1 MTKLSEKIL
10 VIALLIIMGVALV
23 LLTGCGG
30 DKIVATKTT
39 EDSLMGNYEEQVVV
53 TFKDDVVEN
62 VEMSM
67 EFDSKE
73 TAEGMYGLYNM
84 GVSMSEDE
92 SLSGLN
98 VKLDGKKLV
107 ITMDASAYASQG
119 EMSKEDMSKD
129 AIRKSLEESGYKIK

>member
-1 MTKLSEKIL
+1 MKKTLKSIVL
-10 VIALLIIMGVALV
+10 LLIMGAVLI

-30 DKIVATKTT
+30 DKLIATKTT
-39 EDSLMGNYEEQVVV
+39 QDELMGNYTEEVVV
-53 TFKDDVVEN
+53 KFKDDVVEN

-67 EFDSKE
+67 EFDSEE

-92 SLSGLN
+92 SLAGLD

-107 ITMDASAYASQG
+107 ITMDASAYAAEEGMSQE
-119 EMSKEDMSKD
+119 EMSKE
-129 AIRKSLEESGYKIK
+129 AIKTSLEESGYTVK

>member
-1 MTKLSEKIL
+1 MKKTLKSIT
-10 VIALLIIMGVALV
+10 LLIIMGVALV

-30 DKIVATKTT
+30 DKLVATKTT

-53 TFKDDVVEN
+53 TFKDDVVEK

-67 EFDSKE
+67 EFDSEE

-92 SLSGLN
+92 SLAGFD
-98 VKLDGKKLV
+98 VKLSGKKLV
-107 ITMDASAYASQG
+107 ITMDASAYAAEEGMSKE
-119 EMSKEDMSKD
+119 EMSKE
-129 AIRKSLEESGYKIK
+129 AIKTSLEESGYTVK

>member
-1 MTKLSEKIL
+1 MKKTLKSI
-10 VIALLIIMGVALV
+10 VLLIIMGVALV

-30 DKIVATKTT
+30 DKLVATKTT
-39 EDSLMGNYEEQVVV
+39 EDSLMGKYEEQVVV

-92 SLSGLN
+92 SLAGLN

-119 EMSKEDMSKD
+119 EMTQEEMSKD
-129 AIRKSLEESGYKIK
+129 AIRKSLEESGYEVK

>member
-1 MTKLSEKIL
+1 MKKALKS
-10 VIALLIIMGVALV
+10 IALLIIMGVALI

-30 DKIVATKTT
+30 DKLIATKTT
-39 EDSLMGNYEEQVVV
+39 EDSLMGNYEEEVVV
-53 TFKDDVVEN
+53 TFKDDIVEN

-92 SLSGLN
+92 SLVGLD
-98 VKLDGKKLV
+98 VKLDDKKLV
-107 ITMDASAYASQG
+107 VTMDAKAYAAQG
-119 EMSKEDMSKD
+119 EMSQEEMSKE
-129 AIRKSLEESGYKIK
+129 AIRKSLEESGYTVK

>member
-1 MTKLSEKIL
+1 MKKTIKS
-10 VIALLIIMGVALV
+10 IALLTIMGVALI

-30 DKIVATKTT
+30 DKLVATKTT
-39 EDSLMGNYEEQVVV
+39 QDELMGNYEERVVV

-92 SLSGLN
+92 SLAGLD
-98 VKLDGKKLV
+98 VKLDGKKFI
-107 ITMDASAYASQG
+107 ITMDASAYASQ
-119 EMSKEDMSKD
+119 EEISQEEMSKD
-129 AIRKSLEESGYKIK
+129 AIRKSLEESGYQVK